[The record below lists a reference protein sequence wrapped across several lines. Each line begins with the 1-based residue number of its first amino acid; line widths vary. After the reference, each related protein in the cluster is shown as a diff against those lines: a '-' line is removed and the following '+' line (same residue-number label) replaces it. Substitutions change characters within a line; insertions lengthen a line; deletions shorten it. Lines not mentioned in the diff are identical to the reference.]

1 MSSLELAHLVGR
13 ELHLS
18 LTLSTTKSK
27 LAWVRHNFGAP
38 AVKQM
43 ALESKIMGRALPFP
57 LISWVIFDRNYISI
71 LKIFDC
77 PVSTD
82 DCFCNIPTDI
92 VDFGKFD
99 HGASVGHS
107 LGD

>member
-27 LAWVRHNFGAP
+27 LAWVRHYFGAP
-38 AVKQM
+38 AVKRM
-43 ALESKIMGRALPFP
+43 ALESKTMGRALPFP
-57 LISWVIFDRNYISI
+57 LI

-92 VDFGKFD
+92 VDFEKFD
-99 HGASVGHS
+99 HGASVGYS